1 MRQHVADFVIEAAKV
16 LKMSGPVVEIGAR
29 PAEGQE
35 DSIELR
41 ELFPDLEYLG
51 CDIQPGPRVDRIEDV
66 HALTFADGSVG
77 TVLALDTLEHVR
89 DPIRAVQEMYR
100 VLQPGGVV
108 LLSSVMFF
116 PIHAHPWDFWRFTPE
131 GFAQL
136 LAPFPNSLVMA
147 IGWDL
152 MPETVLG
159 VGVKSSDFE
168 LTPETFP
175 GTARRSAE
183 WGGELRVGLGP
194 IKLSVRQAWAL
205 TLKATAEALS
215 DRVQLS
221 SRIHRDRTG

>member
-1 MRQHVADFVIEAAKV
+1 MRGHVADFVVETTEV
-16 LKMSGPVVEIGAR
+16 LKLSGPVVEIGAR

-41 ELFPDLEYLG
+41 ELFPGQEYMG

-66 HALTFADGSVG
+66 HALTFENDSVG

-89 DPIRAVQEMYR
+89 DPIRAVQEMHR
-100 VLQPGGVV
+100 VLRPGGVV
-108 LLSSVMFF
+108 VLSSVMFF

-136 LAPFPNSLVMA
+136 LAPFPSSLVMP

-159 VGVKSSDFE
+159 VGVKASDVE
-168 LTPETFP
+168 VTPETFP
-175 GTARRSAE
+175 QTARRSAN
-183 WGGELRVGLGP
+183 WGDGLRVDLGP
-194 IKLSVRQAWAL
+194 IRLTVRQAWSL
-205 TLKATAEALS
+205 TLRATAEAL
-215 DRVQLS
+215 
-221 SRIHRDRTG
+221 RDRARRKPADSEPSGH